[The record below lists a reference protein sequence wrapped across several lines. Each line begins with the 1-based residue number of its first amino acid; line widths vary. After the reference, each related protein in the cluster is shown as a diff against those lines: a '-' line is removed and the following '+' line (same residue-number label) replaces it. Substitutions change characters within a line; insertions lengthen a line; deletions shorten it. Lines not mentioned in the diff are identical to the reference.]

1 MAGVDSPSFMDI
13 EALDRNRRGASVLSI
28 DKDDMDV
35 RIAAEALGELRAG
48 MLLPINVWGTY

>member
-1 MAGVDSPSFMDI
+1 MESPGLMDI
-13 EALDRNRRGASVLSI
+13 DTPDRNRRGTSVLSI

-48 MLLPINVWGTY
+48 ILLQNNNTWHIY

>member
-1 MAGVDSPSFMDI
+1 VDSPSLMDSDVQ
-13 EALDRNRRGASVLSI
+13 DRGRRDASVLSI

-48 MLLPINVWGTY
+48 M